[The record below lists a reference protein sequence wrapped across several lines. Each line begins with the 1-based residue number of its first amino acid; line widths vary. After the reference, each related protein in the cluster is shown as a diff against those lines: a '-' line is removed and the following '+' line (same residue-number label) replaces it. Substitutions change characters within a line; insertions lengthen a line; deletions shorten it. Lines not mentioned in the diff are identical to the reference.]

1 MRKYATLGFGRVF
14 PIFYVDEEQMNKT
27 VMGLVAAL
35 VVAAG
40 AGFGA
45 YTFMQDKQEDSAN
58 SSSATSAGDTAAMND
73 QSAAATE
80 PAADDKAKTDD
91 AEPAKSEPTDAVVA
105 SADNPVVAKVD
116 GKDVL
121 RSDVLSFMEALPPQ
135 MKQLPPKAIFPMVLE
150 QVVNGKIVDERV
162 AKTDLA
168 NDPEV
173 AKRMEMAKAQ
183 ILRAVYAE
191 KQIDENFKDSDVKD
205 AYDKL
210 VKDTPKVEEAKA
222 SHILVE
228 DEATAKE
235 IIGKLDSGAKFAD
248 LAKEYSKDKSNAS
261 NGGDLGYFAEGDMVK
276 EFSDAAFALKK
287 GEYTKSPV
295 KTQFGYHII
304 MLEDKRDRP
313 APKFEEVKGQLEGQ
327 VKRDL
332 LNKLVDDWRKGA
344 QVETFDFDGKPLPAK
359 KDDASGDKAAE

>member
-1 MRKYATLGFGRVF
+1 
-14 PIFYVDEEQMNKT
+14 MNKT

-45 YTFMQDKQEDSAN
+45 YTFMKDKQEDSAA
-58 SSSATSAGDTAAMND
+58 SSSATSSEESASVND
-73 QSAAATE
+73 ESAAATE

-91 AEPAKSEPTDAVVA
+91 ASKEDIAPAATA

-121 RSDVLSFMEALPPQ
+121 RSEVLEFMDSLPPQ

-173 AKRMEMAKAQ
+173 AKRMAMAKLQ

-191 KQIDENFKDSDVKD
+191 KQINDNFKEADVKD

-210 VKDTPKVEEAKA
+210 VKDTPKVQEVKA

-228 DEATAKE
+228 DEAKAKE
-235 IIGKLDSGAKFAD
+235 IIGKLDAGAKFAD

-276 EFSDAAFALKK
+276 EFSDAAFALKA

-304 MLEDKRDRP
+304 MLEDKRERKGPEYD
-313 APKFEEVKGQLEGQ
+313 EVKGQLEGQ

-332 LNKLVDDWRKGA
+332 LNKLVEGWRKGA
-344 QVETFDFDGKPLPAK
+344 DVQTFDFDGKPLPAK
-359 KDDASGDKAAE
+359 KGDASSEKAE

>member
-1 MRKYATLGFGRVF
+1 
-14 PIFYVDEEQMNKT
+14 MNKT

-40 AGFGA
+40 AGYGA
-45 YTFMQDKQEDSAN
+45 FTFMKDKQEDSQM
-58 SSSATSAGDTAAMND
+58 SSSATSAEEGAAMNSE
-73 QSAAATE
+73 SAAATE
-80 PAADDKAKTDD
+80 PAADDKAKAED
-91 AEPAKSEPTDAVVA
+91 ASKEEAAPTETA

-116 GKDVL
+116 GKDIL
-121 RSDVLSFMEALPPQ
+121 RSDVLEFMDGLPPQ

-168 NDPEV
+168 NDAEV
-173 AKRMEMAKAQ
+173 AKRMAMAKSQ

-191 KQIDENFKDSDVKD
+191 KQINDNFKESDVKD
-205 AYDKL
+205 AYDKM
-210 VKDTPKVEEAKA
+210 VKEAPKVEEVKA
-222 SHILVE
+222 SHILVD
-228 DEATAKE
+228 DEAKAKE
-235 IIGKLDSGAKFAD
+235 IIGKLESGAKFAD

-313 APKFEEVKGQLEGQ
+313 APAYEEVKGQLEGQ

-332 LNKLVDDWRKGA
+332 LNKLVEDWRKGA
-344 QVETFDFDGKPLPAK
+344 EVQMFDFDGKPLPAK
-359 KDDASGDKAAE
+359 KDDASGEKSE